1 MPNGGGEL
9 FGERRRSRQ
18 QPRQPQPRGPRLQID
33 VVATRAKQ
41 RDEPPESSSPTRQA
55 SSSTRD
61 PDESEEDS
69 ARLQSLAN
77 IGSRGRKRAA
87 PVRTV
92 QGLGRGIRKLAS
104 LFGDITHIISEARA
118 YEKNPYPED
127 HGIDEASLDVTE
139 EELQWL
145 DKKRGQVSH
154 INRAPSS
161 EPYSPSREDVSS
173 SDARLLHLMQK
184 GANDARSDDVKRI
197 TSFVGT
203 WLNEDRDRPELRVFD
218 HTRNATITNADGET
232 VVTEQRAPIL
242 NPGDRSTRGIQHD
255 ITGALLTPTHW
266 DWSEASVRQDLR
278 AATKKL
284 GFTLFFRVFYED
296 FKGDPKKAE
305 RGFLKSRYLV
315 KTYKVVFTA
324 PSSADNEDDENTPP
338 LKKLKSSK
346 AVRKSVA
353 DILGLNGKV
362 TPSLHCLCRG
372 TLLGRQIT
380 TTSPSRCYNDF
391 IVDFFEDTEEGSK
404 ARQRAD
410 NLLTWWNRK
419 VFPTIPPHLLRT
431 IAPSLPGLY

>member
-1 MPNGGGEL
+1 
-9 FGERRRSRQ
+9 R
-18 QPRQPQPRGPRLQID
+18 
-33 VVATRAKQ
+33 
-41 RDEPPESSSPTRQA
+41 
-55 SSSTRD
+55 
-61 PDESEEDS
+61 
-69 ARLQSLAN
+69 
-77 IGSRGRKRAA
+77 

-118 YEKNPYPED
+118 YKKSPYPED
-127 HGIDEASLDVTE
+127 HGIDEASPDVTE

-145 DKKRGQVSH
+145 DKKRGQRNYEAYIQIERLVPNLTAQVTKMS
-154 INRAPSS
+154 APAMLD
-161 EPYSPSREDVSS
+161 YFT
-173 SDARLLHLMQK
+173 LMQK

-203 WLNEDRDRPELRVFD
+203 WLNEDRDP
-218 HTRNATITNADGET
+218 
-232 VVTEQRAPIL
+232 PIL

-324 PSSADNEDDENTPP
+324 PSSADNEDDENTPL
-338 LKKLKSSK
+338 LKKVKSSK

-362 TPSLHCLCRG
+362 TPRSIAYVVVLLYFSLTSASAWTTNYYNVSLP
-372 TLLGRQIT
+372 LL
-380 TTSPSRCYNDF
+380 YDF
-391 IVDFFEDTEEGSK
+391 IVDFFEGTKEGSK

-410 NLLTWWNRK
+410 NLLTWWNK
-419 VFPTIPPHLLRT
+419 CVNFYDLV
-431 IAPSLPGLY
+431 ASG